1 MSENDQTEQETLK
14 RRTVIQASAIA
25 GGLLG
30 VPPAMGSTDD
40 NETADSESDE
50 SDRTETDYTGP
61 GTFSATSP
69 EAIADALG
77 SNDFFAA
84 VDSIELSGPQT
95 QVEVF
100 NDPMQGFPRD
110 GDEFVALSSGNAS
123 EIDNPY
129 AYLSG
134 YTGGESFS
142 NGTPDGYTSRDT
154 VTVTFDFVVPDDAET
169 LEFGYKFGTDE
180 LPTWSGSAYQ
190 DYFTA
195 VFESG
200 DVTENIA
207 LVPDGNP
214 VTVDNVQPYA
224 SPPEP
229 NDIGFNRVS
238 ELLTASV
245 DVTPHQGQ
253 RASLRL
259 RVGDATDTALDSGA
273 LIDGV
278 TFNAPSGTPSVPL
291 RQLADRKIDLV
302 HEIRDSVP
310 PEYLFRDQII
320 DLEPE
325 RFAGRVKANS
335 TEYSTGEK
343 EQYAEALERLTAAE
357 NITKPITDEAVS
369 EIIPRS
375 SGIVI
380 GAVATMAINQVS
392 SLASGGVIGDAKKF
406 LVGRTTRRAKSVKDA
421 TIASDQL
428 GDEASRKVARDTA
441 DAEREYGDVY
451 ERAMRQNGA
460 AVQSVTD
467 EVVNLGIDQLTESQE
482 KAEGLYD
489 ELPAGFREDVE
500 RITDRFTKA
509 IEGVF
514 FQYYWAQ
521 ADPTDFEFSL
531 PQIDLPDEIGYTVDI
546 PSPADEI
553 PGVPDEISAS
563 VDVPDEQLEGAIN
576 DYVDRFN
583 EITELADLAS
593 EGYTA
598 SGIEPVLSEGT
609 EYLDERAG
617 NGTLDEQP
625 ESVRSEAQS
634 ASTGIATA
642 TTDIATIALDLVNA
656 VSFLTLGIT
665 VAVLF
670 LAVAT
675 VMAFFVRTI
684 VTLTATLLAS
694 NYLVA
699 VPTILAKLGV
709 VDLVLVGINFVT
721 LGLYLSLTSKAH
733 FAGAATVFTAGGREV
748 ASK

>member
-1 MSENDQTEQETLK
+1 MSKDDKPERKTLK
-14 RRTVIQASAIA
+14 RRTVIQASTIA

-30 VPPAMGSTDD
+30 IPPAMGSTDSD
-40 NETADSESDE
+40 ETTDSEPDE
-50 SDRTETDYTGP
+50 SDRSATDYTGT
-61 GTFSATSP
+61 GTFSVTSP
-69 EAIADALG
+69 EEIASALG
-77 SNDFFAA
+77 ANDFFAA
-84 VDSIELSGPQT
+84 VDSVELSGSQA

-100 NDPMQGFPRD
+100 GDSIQGFPRD

-123 EIDNPY
+123 EIDDPNES
-129 AYLSG
+129 LSG
-134 YTGGESFS
+134 YVGGEYVW
-142 NGTPDGYTSRDT
+142 NGTPDGYASRDT
-154 VTVTFDFVVPDDAET
+154 VTVTLDFVVPEDAET

-180 LPTWSGSAYQ
+180 LPTWAGSAYQ

-200 DVTENIA
+200 GVSENVA
-207 LVPDGNP
+207 LLPDGDP
-214 VTVDNVQPYA
+214 VTVDNVRPYA
-224 SPPEP
+224 DAPEP
-229 NDIGFNRVS
+229 NDTGFNRVS
-238 ELLTASV
+238 ELFTASV
-245 DVTPHQGQ
+245 DVTPYQGQ

-278 TFNAPSGTPSVPL
+278 TFNTPSVPL
-291 RQLADRKIDLV
+291 RQLAEEKIDLV
-302 HEIRDSVP
+302 QQIRGTVP
-310 PEYLFRDQII
+310 PEYLLRDQII

-335 TEYSTGEK
+335 AEYSTSEK
-343 EQYAEALERLTAAE
+343 EQYGEALERLTAAE
-357 NITKPITDEAVS
+357 NVTKSVTDEAVS

-380 GAVATMAINQVS
+380 GAVATIAIDQVS
-392 SLASGGVIGDAKKF
+392 SLASGGVIDDAKQF

-421 TIASDQL
+421 TVASDEL
-428 GDEASRKVARDTA
+428 GDEAASKVARDTA

-451 ERAMRQNGA
+451 ERVMRRNGA
-460 AVQSVTD
+460 SVQAVTD
-467 EVVNLGIDQLTESQE
+467 KVVNFGIDQLTESQE
-482 KAEGLYD
+482 KAAELYGQ
-489 ELPAGFREDVE
+489 LPSGFREDVE
-500 RITDRFTKA
+500 RITDRFTDA

-563 VDVPDEQLEGAIN
+563 VDVPDEKLEGAIN

-583 EITELADLAS
+583 EITELVDLAS

-598 SGIEPVLSEGT
+598 TGIEPVLTEGT

-617 NGTLDEQP
+617 NGSLDEQP
-625 ESVRSEAQS
+625 EDVRSKAQS
-634 ASTGIATA
+634 VSTGIASA

-656 VSFLTLGIT
+656 ISFLTLGVT

-675 VMAFFVRTI
+675 IMAFFVRTI
-684 VTLTATLLAS
+684 VTLSATLLAS
-694 NYLVA
+694 NYLAA

-733 FAGAATVFTAGGREV
+733 YAGATTIFTAGGREV